1 MPPTLPGRCVR
12 DTANDRW
19 LYAWAGANVAVGAL
33 SLLVPLFIV
42 GLGGTAFDLGVCW
55 FATSVAMVPGALGVG
70 ALVDRTGR
78 HRPFALA
85 GLAGIA
91 LATAVLPFLDTVA
104 AVILVD
110 AALWLCVASATP
122 VFTTLVLADAP
133 EREWNGRI
141 ARLNR
146 YQGYGWAGG
155 LVLGALW
162 TRLAGGALGPLASS
176 SLALPGGLSVG
187 PLTLPVQ
194 RSLFLVCVALLAG
207 ATLAAA
213 RWLPASDAAPSAGKL
228 ARRPRLLGTARGA
241 LSPLLPGRLVS
252 LARTSNP
259 RALLRGVRR
268 PLAVYLLAVSVFF
281 AGFSVFSAPLPDF
294 LAGVGFG
301 DDAVYALYVVS
312 SLSSA
317 AFYAGAGALADRY
330 DLRRLQT
337 GALGFR
343 ALAFPA
349 VAAAAAVLGAPSLS
363 SLLGVA
369 ALNVV
374 VGLSWAVV
382 AVTANTL
389 VARYA
394 APGRRG
400 AALGL
405 YTALSSGAGGVG
417 GLVGGWLAARTDYL
431 LTFGVAG
438 CLVVLGGVVVFALG
452 WLADTSRVAGAAGAA
467 DAD

>member
-1 MPPTLPGRCVR
+1 MR
-12 DTANDRW
+12 DTATDQW
-19 LYAWAGANVAVGAL
+19 LSAWAGANVAIGAL
-33 SLLVPLFIV
+33 SLLVPLFVV
-42 GLGGTAFDLGVCW
+42 GLGGTAFDLGICW
-55 FATSVAMVPGALGVG
+55 FATSIAMVPGALGVG
-70 ALVDRTGR
+70 SLIDRTGR
-78 HRPFALA
+78 YRPFALA
-85 GLAGIA
+85 GLGGITV
-91 LATAVLPFLDTVA
+91 ATAILPLLDTVG

-122 VFTTLVLADAP
+122 VFTTLILADAP
-133 EREWNGRI
+133 EREWNARI

-155 LVLGALW
+155 LVLGAVW
-162 TRLAGGALGPLASS
+162 TRLTGGLLAPLASS
-176 SLALPGGLSVG
+176 SVVLPGGASVG
-187 PLTLPVQ
+187 PAPLPVQ
-194 RSLFLVCVALLAG
+194 RSLLLVCVLLLAA

-213 RWLPASDAAPSAGKL
+213 RWLPSAGGAPHTADL
-228 ARRPRLLGTARGA
+228 ARRPRVLRTVRGT

-259 RALLRGVRR
+259 RALLGGVGR
-268 PLAVYLLAVSVFF
+268 PLAVYLAAVSVFF

-294 LAGVGFG
+294 LAGVGYG

-343 ALAFPA
+343 AVAFPA
-349 VAAAAAVLGAPSLS
+349 VAAAASALGAPSVT
-363 SLLGVA
+363 SLVGVA

-417 GLVGGWLAARTDYL
+417 GLLGGWLAARTDYL

-438 CLVVLGGVVVFALG
+438 ALVVVGGAVVFALG
-452 WLADTSRVAGAAGAA
+452 RAADRDGNA
-467 DAD
+467 DADADATAAVTDS